1 MKVAKDLIP
10 EIDGQIEDNQNASM
24 KREDEGEA
32 LMEAL
37 KSQLGHIAG
46 VVSQND
52 IQQLRKL
59 VFRTTKGKS
68 IMNIRQYADEEDEER
83 SKDKSVFIIVFWD
96 GEHTRNKLQKICDT
110 FSKQRFNLP
119 ALTEIPGAMK
129 DKE

>member
-1 MKVAKDLIP
+1 MR
-10 EIDGQIEDNQNASM
+10 
-24 KREDEGEA
+24 REDEGEA

-46 VVSQND
+46 VVDQND

-83 SKDKSVFIIVFWD
+83 SKDKSVYIIVFWD
-96 GEHTRNKLQKICDT
+96 GEHTRNKL
-110 FSKQRFNLP
+110 
-119 ALTEIPGAMK
+119 
-129 DKE
+129 